1 MLHIFSTWF
10 RRYFSDPEA
19 VILLLL
25 FVAAI
30 FLLAWVGD
38 ILTPVLA
45 SLVIAYL
52 LQGIVSRLEYLN
64 VPHVLAV
71 ILVFSVF
78 IGICVFAILG
88 LVPLLWTQANHL
100 ISELPNMVSQG
111 QLLFGKLAAT
121 YPTYISEEQ
130 LRNLLFEFK
139 TEFARAGQL
148 ILTAS
153 ISSIPTIIMLAVYFV
168 LVPFMVY
175 FFLMDKASLL
185 QWVKKYLPKHRTVI
199 RKLWLEVHRQI
210 GNYIRGKVLEIILV
224 TVVCF
229 AFFSWMHLPYT
240 MLLSVLVGFSTIVPY
255 VGAVMVTIPI
265 ILVGFFQ
272 WGWHAP
278 FAYLLIGYTILVI
291 LDGNVLVPLLFS
303 EAVSLHPIAIIL
315 AVLFFG
321 GIWGFWGVFFAIPLA
336 IVVKAVLTVWPKVSL
351 DTPHAN

>member
-1 MLHIFSTWF
+1 MAHIFSTWF

-19 VILLLL
+19 IILLLL
-25 FVAAI
+25 LITAI
-30 FLLAWVGD
+30 FLLAWIGD
-38 ILTPVLA
+38 ILTPLLA

-52 LQGIVSRLEYLN
+52 LQGIVSRLERLN

-71 ILVFSVF
+71 ILVFFVF
-78 IGICVFAILG
+78 LGLCFFAVLG

-100 ISELPNMVSQG
+100 ISELPSMVNQG

-121 YPTYISEEQ
+121 YPSYVSEQQ
-130 LRNLLFEFK
+130 LHSLLLEFK
-139 TEFARAGQL
+139 TEFARAGQV
-148 ILTAS
+148 ILSAS

-168 LVPFMVY
+168 LVPVMVY
-175 FFLMDKASLL
+175 FFLMDKSILV
-185 QWVKKYLPKHRTVI
+185 QWLKKYLPQRRTVI

-224 TVVCF
+224 TVVCL
-229 AFFSWMHLPYT
+229 AFFSWIHLPYSV
-240 MLLSVLVGFSTIVPY
+240 LLSVLVGLSTIVPY
-255 VGAVMVTIPI
+255 VGAVVVTIPI
-265 ILVGFFQ
+265 VLVGFFQ
-272 WGWHAP
+272 WGWHAS
-278 FAYLLIGYTILVI
+278 FAYLLIGYTIIVI

-336 IVVKAVLTVWPKVSL
+336 IVVKAVLAVWPKVPL
-351 DTPHAN
+351 DTSHAN